1 MNDATLLRDYL
12 GLQIVRL
19 AKTVVQEPKH
29 KSEMIIQ
36 HYLKI
41 SKSDLYLKNI
51 LIDKKDIKA
60 LNIKF
65 DKLMQN
71 MPVQHIIGQTFF
83 YDNRFL
89 TPPGVFIPRPETELL
104 VDCAIDF
111 LYSSKKKLKILDLC
125 TGSGCIVLSLAKKFP
140 KHDFIGVDQSG
151 LAIKTAKKNKKL
163 LNINNVNFLKKDM
176 FKLSMDKV
184 DLLLCNPP
192 YLAKKEIENL
202 DNSVKNHDPEKALT
216 DYKDGTSFYKF
227 LILNFKS
234 LIKKNGAMYIELPYS
249 SVTKKIELFNSKSNT
264 NNSLFFKDLEG
275 KNRVIKIY

>member
-41 SKSDLYLKNI
+41 SKSDLYLKDI
-51 LIDKKDIKA
+51 LIDKKDVKA

-65 DKLMQN
+65 DKLIQN

-111 LYSSKKKLKILDLC
+111 LYLSKKKLKILDLC

-151 LAIKTAKKNKKL
+151 FAIQTANKNKKL

-234 LIKKNGAMYIELPYS
+234 LIKKNGAMFIELPYS
-249 SVTKKIELFNSKSNT
+249 PVTKKIELFNSKSNT